1 MQHYV
6 VLFSL
11 REEASDMIFS
21 TNYLMIDVFS
31 LSVPRA

>member
-1 MQHYV
+1 VQHYV